1 MCIARKAG
9 KMKCR
14 MTMQIAARYLNVMP
28 VVDME
33 YAQVQIFV
41 HVRSA
46 GKKGIKCSAKM
57 QFYFSFHIFSYIY
70 SYFSLFIFFRDGTAC
85 DICIP
90 MPGCING
97 ACKTEEVNGVPVE
110 IAQTCQCNTF
120 PEDHSLGNTVAKFE
134 GPRCDRRKFLYAFIL
149 PNSHNYH

>member
-1 MCIARKAG
+1 MCIAPKAG
-9 KMKCR
+9 KMKFR

-28 VVDME
+28 VVDTE

-41 HVRSA
+41 RVRSA
-46 GKKGIKCSAKM
+46 GKKGIKSLLKSSAKIK
-57 QFYFSFHIFSYIY
+57 FLYIYIYIY
-70 SYFSLFIFFRDGTAC
+70 SYFSLFIFCRDGTAC

-97 ACKTEEVNGVPVE
+97 ACKTEEVNGVMVE

-134 GPRCDRRKFLYAFIL
+134 GPRCDRRRFFICFSS
-149 PNSHNYH
+149 PEFM

>member
-1 MCIARKAG
+1 MSH
-9 KMKCR
+9 
-14 MTMQIAARYLNVMP
+14 YP
-28 VVDME
+28 
-33 YAQVQIFV
+33 YFV
-41 HVRSA
+41 
-46 GKKGIKCSAKM
+46 
-57 QFYFSFHIFSYIY
+57 
-70 SYFSLFIFFRDGTAC
+70 RDGTAC

-134 GPRCDRRKFLYAFIL
+134 GPRCDRRKFFICFSSPKCSQL
-149 PNSHNYH
+149 DPGFHVIDIFKVYCVLFKAVCKPACANGGSCVIAGDTRSNATFEDQGKCT

>member
-1 MCIARKAG
+1 MCIAPKAG

-14 MTMQIAARYLNVMP
+14 MTTQIAARYLNVML
-28 VVDME
+28 VVDTE
-33 YAQVQIFV
+33 YAQVLIFV

-46 GKKGIKCSAKM
+46 GKKGIKAVLKSSKM
-57 QFYFSFHIFSYIY
+57 KFSFSFTYIRTFHY
-70 SYFSLFIFFRDGTAC
+70 LYFLRDGTAC

-134 GPRCDRRKFLYAFIL
+134 GPRCDRRKFF
-149 PNSHNYH
+149 